1 MSKYII
7 VWNEKKRECVI
18 FLAGD
23 HEDEAM
29 DEAMDDAYHAGGG
42 PGMCGCGVSS
52 LADSFR
58 EIYGECQPSFIQHL
72 EIDSSSAEKIIKD
85 GE

>member
-7 VWNEKKRECVI
+7 VWNEQKREGVI
-18 FLAGD
+18 FLA
-23 HEDEAM
+23 EDCE
-29 DEAMDDAYHAGGG
+29 DEAMDDAFHAGGG
-42 PGMCGCGVSS
+42 LDMSWYGVSS
-52 LADSFR
+52 LAYSFR

-72 EIDSSSAEKIIKD
+72 EIDSSNAEKIIKD

>member
-7 VWNEKKRECVI
+7 VWNEQKREGVV
-18 FLAGD
+18 FLAEE
-23 HEDEAM
+23 HE

-42 PGMCGCGVSS
+42 PDMCGFGVSS

-58 EIYGECQPSFIQHL
+58 EIYGECQPSFIQYL
-72 EIDSSSAEKIIKD
+72 EIDSSNAEKIIKD

>member
-7 VWNEKKRECVI
+7 VWNEQKREGVI
-18 FLAGD
+18 FLA
-23 HEDEAM
+23 EDCE

-42 PGMCGCGVSS
+42 PDMCGCGVSS

-72 EIDSSSAEKIIKD
+72 EIDSSNAEKIIKD